1 VSSSFPIDAPP
12 PEFAPPHEDPELEG
26 RLAKAARTSGVSSI
40 RGVGEAK
47 LRSAIRRLGIARREI
62 TSAFALAATDAGV
75 VMVRAVRVS
84 GLADE
89 TLRSAVRDTAFIE
102 RRATW
107 EQRTVAGH
115 TIEWADGPRF
125 EVAVWSDDDGV
136 AFHAA
141 GERSTVTPIVEQL
154 LAPASD

>member
-1 VSSSFPIDAPP
+1 VS
-12 PEFAPPHEDPELEG
+12 
-26 RLAKAARTSGVSSI
+26 
-40 RGVGEAK
+40 EAK
-47 LRSAIRRLGIARREI
+47 LRSAIRRLGIARQEI
-62 TSAFALAATDAGV
+62 TSAFALATTDGGI
-75 VMVRAVRVS
+75 VMVKAVRVS
-84 GLADE
+84 GLTSE
-89 TLRSAVRDTAFIE
+89 TLRSAVRDTAFVE

-141 GERSTVTPIVEQL
+141 GERSTVTPIVEQM